1 MIGNYD
7 LAYENDLATKVIGI
21 AMEVHTQLGPGL
33 LENAYKQALAFKLKN
48 EGYTIEVEKKMP
60 LVIDG
65 VELENGYCIDI
76 LVERSLVL
84 ELKAVE
90 RTTDIHFAQ
99 TLNYVKLGKFKL
111 GLLINFNVPRLKLG
125 IRRVINTK

>member
-1 MIGNYD
+1 MDNYD
-7 LAYENDLATKVIGI
+7 LAFENDLATKVIGI

-33 LENAYKQALAFKLKN
+33 FENAYKQALAFKLKN
-48 EGYTIEVEKKMP
+48 AGFSIEVEKRMP
-60 LVIDG
+60 LIIDG

-76 LVERSLVL
+76 LVERKLVL

-99 TLNYVKLGKFKL
+99 TLNYVKLGKFRL

>member
-1 MIGNYD
+1 MDNSD
-7 LAYENDLATKVIGI
+7 LAFENELATKVIGL

-33 LENAYKQALAFKLKN
+33 LENAYKQALAFKLKK
-48 EGYTIEVEKKMP
+48 EGIFIEVEKKMP
-60 LVIDG
+60 LIIDG

-76 LVERSLVL
+76 LVERKLVL

-99 TLNYVKLGKFKL
+99 TLNYIKLGKFNL

>member
-1 MIGNYD
+1 MERSD
-7 LAYENDLATKVIGI
+7 LSLENDLATKVIGL

-33 LENAYKQALAFKLKN
+33 LENAYKQALAFILKN
-48 EGYTIEVEKKMP
+48 EGLFVEVEKKMP
-60 LVIDG
+60 LIIDG
-65 VELENGYCIDI
+65 VALENGYCIDI
-76 LVERSLVL
+76 LVERKLVL

-90 RTTDIHFAQ
+90 RTTNIHFAQ

-111 GLLINFNVPRLKLG
+111 GLLINFNVPRLRLG

>member
-1 MIGNYD
+1 MDSYD
-7 LAYENDLATKVIGI
+7 LTFENDLATKVIGI

-33 LENAYKQALAFKLKN
+33 LENAYKQALAYKLKN
-48 EGYTIEVEKKMP
+48 EGLSIEVEKKMP
-60 LVIDG
+60 LIIDG
-65 VELENGYCIDI
+65 AKLENGYCIDI
-76 LVERSLVL
+76 LVERKLVL

-125 IRRVINTK
+125 IKRVINTK

>member
-1 MIGNYD
+1 MMNND
-7 LAYENDLATKVIGI
+7 LAFENDLATKVIGL

-33 LENAYKQALAFKLKN
+33 LENAYKQALAFKLKK
-48 EGYTIEVEKKMP
+48 EGIFIQVEKKMP
-60 LVIDG
+60 LIIDG

-76 LVERSLVL
+76 LVERKLVL

-99 TLNYVKLGKFKL
+99 TLNYLKLGKFKL

>member
-1 MIGNYD
+1 MDSSD
-7 LAYENDLATKVIGI
+7 LSFENELATKVIGI
-21 AMEVHTQLGPGL
+21 AMEVHTQLGSGL

-48 EGYTIEVEKKMP
+48 QGLFIEVEKKMP
-60 LVIDG
+60 LIIDG
-65 VELENGYCIDI
+65 VSLENGYCIDI
-76 LVERSLVL
+76 LVERKLVL

-90 RTTDIHFAQ
+90 RTSDIHFAQ

>member
-1 MIGNYD
+1 
-7 LAYENDLATKVIGI
+7 
-21 AMEVHTQLGPGL
+21 
-33 LENAYKQALAFKLKN
+33 
-48 EGYTIEVEKKMP
+48 MP
-60 LVIDG
+60 LIIDG

-76 LVERSLVL
+76 LVERKLVL

-90 RTTDIHFAQ
+90 RTTDIHFSQ
-99 TLNYVKLGKFKL
+99 TLNYLKLGKFKL

>member
-1 MIGNYD
+1 MRDSYN
-7 LAYENDLATKVIGI
+7 LAFENDLATKVIGI
-21 AMEVHTQLGPGL
+21 AMEVPTQLGPGL

-48 EGYTIEVEKKMP
+48 AGFAIEVEKKMP
-60 LVIDG
+60 LLIDG

-76 LVERSLVL
+76 LVERKLVL

-99 TLNYVKLGKFKL
+99 TLNYVKLGKFRL

-125 IRRVINTK
+125 IRRVISTK

>member
-1 MIGNYD
+1 MENND
-7 LAYENDLATKVIGI
+7 LAFENDLATKVIGF

-33 LENAYKQALAFKLKN
+33 LENAYKQALAFKLRT
-48 EGYTIEVEKKMP
+48 EGLSIEVEKRMP
-60 LVIDG
+60 LIIDG
-65 VELENGYCIDI
+65 VALENGYCIDI
-76 LVERSLVL
+76 LVESRLVL

-99 TLNYVKLGKFKL
+99 TLNYLKLGKFKL

>member
-1 MIGNYD
+1 MRDSYN
-7 LAYENDLATKVIGI
+7 LAFENDLATKVIGI
-21 AMEVHTQLGPGL
+21 AMEVPTQLGPGL

-48 EGYTIEVEKKMP
+48 AGFAIEVEKKMP
-60 LVIDG
+60 LLIDG

-76 LVERSLVL
+76 LVERKLVL

-99 TLNYVKLGKFKL
+99 TLNYVKLGKFRL